1 MKKLTFIFLGCIFA
15 IFLNV
20 NSFAQTT
27 MSQEGQYIF
36 NSLGFYIG
44 GVLVA
49 FMAAGFCM
57 LESGLVTTKSV
68 STIAAKNIGK
78 FAICSLIFFLVGYN
92 LAYGVPEGG
101 FMGSFSIWTDT
112 TDAETGYSGYSDW
125 FFQTMFV
132 CATASIVSGAV
143 AERIKIWPFF
153 IFAAIMAGVIY
164 PISMGWQWGGG
175 WLATSGFS
183 DFAGSTLVHACGGAA
198 ALAGVIVL
206 GAREGRFGS
215 RGEKKSMQ
223 PFAASSIPLVTLG
236 TFLLWFGWFGFN
248 GFSQLAMGTFD
259 DVNAISKIAVNTHL
273 AGAAGTV
280 TGAAL
285 TRLIGGKTD
294 IVMMLNG
301 ALAGLVAITA
311 EPLTP
316 GPITAMIIGSIGAVI
331 MYYGTKLLENLGLDD
346 VVGAIPVHMFAGIF
360 GTLVVP
366 LTNSDTSFGTQF
378 VGVISV
384 CVFSFVLSWITF
396 STLKSTIGL
405 RISKAAEKQGTDKA
419 EVAEV
424 YGRVQDRHRESAIL
438 DGRTYKKQ
446 NQFTFL
452 LHYGF

>member
-1 MKKLTFIFLGCIFA
+1 MRKALLLTLSSFVILLASSKL
-15 IFLNV
+15 
-20 NSFAQTT
+20 SFGETT

-68 STIAAKNIGK
+68 SSIAAKNIGK
-78 FAICSLIFFLVGYN
+78 FAIGSIVFFLVGYN
-92 LAYGVPEGG
+92 LAYDIPEGG
-101 FMGSFSIWTDT
+101 FIGSFSVWTDT
-112 TDAETGYSGYSDW
+112 SNVETGYSGYSDW
-125 FFQTMFV
+125 FYQTMFV
-132 CATASIVSGAV
+132 CATVSIVSGAV

-153 IFAAIMAGVIY
+153 FFAAIMAGFIY

-175 WLATSGFS
+175 WLAVAGFS
-183 DFAGSTLVHACGGAA
+183 VFAGSTLVHACGGAA

-206 GAREGRFGS
+206 GAREGRFGVK
-215 RGEKKSMQ
+215 GEKKSMI

-259 DVNAISKIAVNTHL
+259 DVNAIAKIAVNTHL
-273 AGAAGTV
+273 AGAAGVV

-294 IVMMLNG
+294 IIMMLNG

-316 GPITAMIIGSIGAVI
+316 TPMTAMVIGSVGAVI
-331 MYYGTKLLENLGLDD
+331 MYYGTKLLEHLRLDD
-346 VVGAIPVHMFAGIF
+346 VVGAIPVHLFAGIF

-366 LTNSDTSFGTQF
+366 FTNTDTSYGTQF
-378 VGVISV
+378 LGTISV
-384 CVFSFVLSWITF
+384 CVFSFVF
-396 STLKSTIGL
+396 SYIVFKVMKETTGL
-405 RISKAAEKQGTDKA
+405 RISKAAEKLGTDKA
-419 EVAEV
+419 EIGVVA
-424 YGRVQDRHRESAIL
+424 YSIRD
-438 DGRTYKKQ
+438 
-446 NQFTFL
+446 
-452 LHYGF
+452 

>member
-1 MKKLTFIFLGCIFA
+1 MRKALLLTLSSFVILLASSKL
-15 IFLNV
+15 
-20 NSFAQTT
+20 SFGETT

-68 STIAAKNIGK
+68 SSIAAKNIGK
-78 FAICSLIFFLVGYN
+78 FAIGSIVFFLVGYN
-92 LAYGVPEGG
+92 LAYDIPEGG
-101 FMGSFSIWTDT
+101 FIGSFSVWTDT
-112 TDAETGYSGYSDW
+112 SNVETGYSGYSDW
-125 FFQTMFV
+125 FYQTMFV
-132 CATASIVSGAV
+132 CATVSIVSGAV
-143 AERIKIWPFF
+143 AERIKIWPVFF
-153 IFAAIMAGVIY
+153 FAAIMAGFIY

-175 WLATSGFS
+175 WLAVAGFS

-206 GAREGRFGS
+206 GAREGRFGVK
-215 RGEKKSMQ
+215 GEKKSMI

-259 DVNAISKIAVNTHL
+259 DVNAIAKIAVNTHL
-273 AGAAGTV
+273 AGAAGVV

-294 IVMMLNG
+294 IIMMLNG

-316 GPITAMIIGSIGAVI
+316 TPMTAMVIGSVGAVI
-331 MYYGTKLLENLGLDD
+331 MYYGTKLLEHLRLDD
-346 VVGAIPVHMFAGIF
+346 VVGAIPVHLFAGIF

-366 LTNSDTSFGTQF
+366 FTNTDTSYGTQF
-378 VGVISV
+378 LGTISV
-384 CVFSFVLSWITF
+384 CVFSFVF
-396 STLKSTIGL
+396 SYIVFKVMKETTGL
-405 RISKAAEKQGTDKA
+405 RISKAAEKLGTDKA
-419 EVAEV
+419 EIGVVA
-424 YGRVQDRHRESAIL
+424 YSIRD
-438 DGRTYKKQ
+438 
-446 NQFTFL
+446 
-452 LHYGF
+452 

>member
-1 MKKLTFIFLGCIFA
+1 MRKFIKIALSAFMFFTILTGS
-15 IFLNV
+15 
-20 NSFAQTT
+20 SFAETT
-27 MSQEGQYIF
+27 MSAEGQYIF
-36 NSLGFYIG
+36 NSLAFYIG

-68 STIAAKNIGK
+68 SSIGAKNIGK
-78 FAICSLIFFLVGYN
+78 FAICSIVFFLFGYN
-92 LAYGVPEGG
+92 VAYGIPEGG
-101 FMGSFSIWTDT
+101 YIGSFSVWS
-112 TDAETGYSGYSDW
+112 DASSMGTGYSDSSDW

-132 CATASIVSGAV
+132 CATVSIVSGAV

-153 IFAAIMAGVIY
+153 AFAVIMSGFIY
-164 PISMGWQWGGG
+164 PISMGWQLGGG
-175 WLATSGFS
+175 WLSAAGFS

-206 GAREGRFGS
+206 GAREGRFTSSGGK
-215 RGEKKSMQ
+215 RVMV

-259 DVNAISKIAVNTHL
+259 DINAISKIAVNTHL

-280 TGAAL
+280 TGAVV

-294 IVMMLNG
+294 IIMMLNG

-316 GPITAMIIGSIGAVI
+316 TPGLALAIGSMGALI
-331 MYYGTKLLENLGLDD
+331 MYFGTKMLESFGIDD

-366 LTNSDTSFGTQF
+366 ISNDGTSFGTQF
-378 VGVISV
+378 VGTISV
-384 CVFSFVLSWITF
+384 CVFSFVF
-396 STLKSTIGL
+396 SYLVFLALKGTVGL
-405 RISKAAEKQGTDKA
+405 RISKAAEKLGTDKSEIGVTA
-419 EVAEV
+419 
-424 YGRVQDRHRESAIL
+424 YSIRD
-438 DGRTYKKQ
+438 
-446 NQFTFL
+446 
-452 LHYGF
+452 

>member
-1 MKKLTFIFLGCIFA
+1 MKKKLLHLFA
-15 IFLNV
+15 LVLVYLSLSGFTYAETPL
-20 NSFAQTT
+20 
-27 MSQEGQYIF
+27 SQEGQYIF
-36 NSLGFYIG
+36 NSLGFYLG

-68 STIAAKNIGK
+68 SSIAAKNIGK
-78 FAICSLIFFLVGYN
+78 FAICSIVFFLVGYN
-92 LAYGVPEGG
+92 LAYEIPEGG
-101 FMGSFSIWTDT
+101 FIGSFSMWSDT
-112 TDAETGYSGYSDW
+112 SNIETGYSGYSDW

-132 CATASIVSGAV
+132 CATTSIVSGAV

-153 IFAAIMAGVIY
+153 AFAVVMAGFIY
-164 PISMGWQWGGG
+164 PVSMGWQWGGG
-175 WLATSGFS
+175 WLSVIGFA

-206 GAREGRFGS
+206 GSRAGRFG
-215 RGEKKSMQ
+215 RAGEKKSME

-248 GFSQLAMGTFD
+248 GFSQLAMGTFN
-259 DVNAISKIAVNTHL
+259 DVNAIAKIAVNTHL

-280 TGAAL
+280 TGAIL

-316 GPITAMIIGSIGAVI
+316 SPLLAMLIGSVGAVI
-331 MYYGTKLLENLGLDD
+331 MYYGTKMLESFRLDD

-360 GTLVVP
+360 GTLIVP
-366 LTNSDTSFGTQF
+366 LSNPDTYFSTQLL
-378 VGVISV
+378 GVISV
-384 CVFSFVLSWITF
+384 CLFSFIISFIVFKVLEKTV
-396 STLKSTIGL
+396 GL
-405 RISKAAEKQGTDKA
+405 RISKAAEKLGTDKA
-419 EVAEV
+419 EIGVTA
-424 YGRVQDRHRESAIL
+424 YSIRD
-438 DGRTYKKQ
+438 
-446 NQFTFL
+446 
-452 LHYGF
+452 

>member
-1 MKKLTFIFLGCIFA
+1 MIKLKKKTNLLLVSLIFL
-15 IFLNV
+15 LNT
-20 NSFAQTT
+20 SGISSAETT
-27 MSQEGQYIF
+27 ISAEGQYIF
-36 NSLGFYIG
+36 NSLGFYLG

-78 FAICSLIFFLVGYN
+78 FAICSLIFFFFGYN
-92 LAYGVPEGG
+92 MAYGIPEGG
-101 FMGSFSIWTDT
+101 YIGSFKIWS
-112 TDAETGYSGYSDW
+112 DASELGTGYSDYSDW

-132 CATASIVSGAV
+132 CATVSIVSGAV

-153 IFAAIMAGVIY
+153 IFALFMSGFIY

-198 ALAGVIVL
+198 ALAGVMVL
-206 GAREGRFGS
+206 GAREGRFTKT
-215 RGEKKSMQ
+215 GEPKSLV

-280 TGAAL
+280 TAAVVS
-285 TRLIGGKTD
+285 RLLGGKTD
-294 IVMMLNG
+294 IIMMLNG

-316 GPITAMIIGSIGAVI
+316 SPLLAIVIGAIGSVI
-331 MYYGTKLLENLGLDD
+331 MYFGTKFLEARHLDD

-366 LTNSDTSFGTQF
+366 ISNSDTSFGTQF
-378 VGVISV
+378 TGVISV
-384 CVFSFVLSWITF
+384 CLFSFVLSYVIF
-396 STLKSTIGL
+396 KSLKATIGL
-405 RISKAAEKQGTDKA
+405 RISTSAEKLGTD
-419 EVAEV
+419 VAEIGV
-424 YGRVQDRHRESAIL
+424 RAYAIR
-438 DGRTYKKQ
+438 D
-446 NQFTFL
+446 
-452 LHYGF
+452 

>member
-1 MKKLTFIFLGCIFA
+1 MKKVLCLILGSFVLLLSLTNL
-15 IFLNV
+15 
-20 NSFAQTT
+20 SFAETT

-68 STIAAKNIGK
+68 SSIAAKNIGK
-78 FAICSLIFFLVGYN
+78 FAIGSIVFFLVGYN
-92 LAYGVPEGG
+92 LAYDIPKGG
-101 FMGSFSIWTDT
+101 YIGSLSTWTDT
-112 TDAETGYSGYSDW
+112 SNVETGYSGYSDW
-125 FFQTMFV
+125 FYQTMFV
-132 CATASIVSGAV
+132 CATVSIVSGAV

-153 IFAAIMAGVIY
+153 FFAAIMAGFIY

-175 WLATSGFS
+175 WLSVAGFS

-206 GAREGRFGS
+206 GAREGRFGAK
-215 RGEKKSMQ
+215 GEKKSMI

-259 DVNAISKIAVNTHL
+259 DVNAIAKIAVNTHL
-273 AGAAGTV
+273 AGAAGVV

-294 IVMMLNG
+294 IIMMLNG

-316 GPITAMIIGSIGAVI
+316 TPITAMVIGSAGAVI
-331 MYYGTKLLENLGLDD
+331 MYYGTKLLEYLRLDD
-346 VVGAIPVHMFAGIF
+346 VVGAIPVHLFAGVF

-366 LTNSDTSFGTQF
+366 FTNLDTSFETQLL
-378 VGVISV
+378 GVIAV
-384 CVFSFVLSWITF
+384 CTFSFVF
-396 STLKSTIGL
+396 SYAVFRLMKETTGL
-405 RISKAAEKQGTDKA
+405 RISKAAEKLGTDKA
-419 EVAEV
+419 EIGVAA
-424 YGRVQDRHRESAIL
+424 YSIRD
-438 DGRTYKKQ
+438 
-446 NQFTFL
+446 
-452 LHYGF
+452 

>member
-1 MKKLTFIFLGCIFA
+1 MKNHMLKLILGIVAFSSFSGIAFA
-15 IFLNV
+15 E
-20 NSFAQTT
+20 TT
-27 MSQEGQYIF
+27 MSAEGQYIF
-36 NSLGFYIG
+36 NSLAFYIG

-68 STIAAKNIGK
+68 SSIGAKNIGK
-78 FAICSLIFFLVGYN
+78 FAICSIIFFLFGYN
-92 LAYGVPEGG
+92 VAYGIPEGG
-101 FMGSFSIWTDT
+101 YIGSFSVWS
-112 TDAETGYSGYSDW
+112 DASSMGTGYSDSSDW

-132 CATASIVSGAV
+132 CATVSIVSGAV

-153 IFAAIMAGVIY
+153 AFAVVMSGFIY
-164 PISMGWQWGGG
+164 P
-175 WLATSGFS
+175 
-183 DFAGSTLVHACGGAA
+183 GSTLVHACGGAA

-206 GAREGRFGS
+206 GAREGRFTSSGGK
-215 RGEKKSMQ
+215 RVMV

-280 TGAAL
+280 TGAVV

-294 IVMMLNG
+294 IIMMLNG

-316 GPITAMIIGSIGAVI
+316 TPGLAIVIGSIGALI
-331 MYYGTKLLENLGLDD
+331 MYFGTKMLESFGIDD

-366 LTNSDTSFGTQF
+366 VSNSDTSFGTQLI
-378 VGVISV
+378 GTLSV
-384 CVFSFVLSWITF
+384 CIFSFTLSYLVF
-396 STLKSTIGL
+396 LALKATVGL
-405 RISKAAEKQGTDKA
+405 RISKAAEKLGTDKS
-419 EVAEV
+419 EIGV
-424 YGRVQDRHRESAIL
+424 SAYAIR
-438 DGRTYKKQ
+438 D
-446 NQFTFL
+446 
-452 LHYGF
+452 

>member
-1 MKKLTFIFLGCIFA
+1 MKKYLLSLLVGIIAFFSLTELVFA
-15 IFLNV
+15 E
-20 NSFAQTT
+20 TT
-27 MSQEGQYIF
+27 MSEEGQYIF
-36 NSLGFYIG
+36 NSLAFYIG

-78 FAICSLIFFLVGYN
+78 FAIASIIFFLFGYN
-92 LAYGVPEGG
+92 LAYGIPEGG
-101 FMGSFSIWTDT
+101 YIGSFSMWSDGS
-112 TDAETGYSGYSDW
+112 EVGTGYSDSSDW

-132 CATASIVSGAV
+132 CATVSIVSGAV

-153 IFAAIMAGVIY
+153 LFAVIMAGFIY

-175 WLATSGFS
+175 WLSVAGFS

-206 GAREGRFGS
+206 GAREGRFTS
-215 RGEKKSMQ
+215 RGGKRIMV

-248 GFSQLAMGTFD
+248 GFSQLAMGTFS
-259 DVNAISKIAVNTHL
+259 DVNAITKIAVNTHL

-280 TGAAL
+280 AGAAI
-285 TRLIGGKTD
+285 TRLLGGKTD
-294 IVMMLNG
+294 IIMMLNG

-316 GPITAMIIGSIGAVI
+316 SPLLAMLIGAIGAVI
-331 MYYGTKLLENLGLDD
+331 MYFGTKMLENFGLDD

-360 GTLVVP
+360 GTLIVP
-366 LTNSDTSFGTQF
+366 LSNGDTSFGTQLI
-378 VGVISV
+378 GVISV
-384 CVFSFVLSWITF
+384 CVFSFILSYVAF
-396 STLKSTIGL
+396 STMKSTIGL
-405 RISKAAEKQGTDKA
+405 RISKAAEKLGTDKA
-419 EVAEV
+419 EIGVTA
-424 YGRVQDRHRESAIL
+424 YSIRD
-438 DGRTYKKQ
+438 
-446 NQFTFL
+446 
-452 LHYGF
+452 